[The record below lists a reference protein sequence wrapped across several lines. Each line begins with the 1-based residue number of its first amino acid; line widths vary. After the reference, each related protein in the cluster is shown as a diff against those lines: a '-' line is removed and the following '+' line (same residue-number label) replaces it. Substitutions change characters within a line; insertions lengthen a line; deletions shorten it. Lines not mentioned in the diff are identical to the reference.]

1 MRPVP
6 NDIVSTLIRYLPQI
20 LENVQIDSGNTRLI
34 NAVRLTKRI
43 IPRLKKIENEKN
55 TNPNGNKFVL
65 PKGYTDLGW
74 QLDFNASELKN
85 VGKPGISGGSSIIPN
100 TCIGVTMW
108 YISAINA
115 RMYTMSI

>member
-34 NAVRLTKRI
+34 NAEKKTKRI

-55 TNPNGNKFVL
+55 T
-65 PKGYTDLGW
+65 
-74 QLDFNASELKN
+74 
-85 VGKPGISGGSSIIPN
+85 KP
-100 TCIGVTMW
+100 
-108 YISAINA
+108 
-115 RMYTMSI
+115 

>member
-6 NDIVSTLIRYLPQI
+6 NDIVSTLIRCLPQI

-55 TNPNGNKFVL
+55 TN
-65 PKGYTDLGW
+65 LGW
-74 QLDFNASELKN
+74 QLDFNASELKKCREAGHIRREFDNSKYLYRCNDVVYICDQCKN
-85 VGKPGISGGSSIIPN
+85 VHH
-100 TCIGVTMW
+100 VD
-108 YISAINA
+108 
-115 RMYTMSI
+115 MSD

>member
-34 NAVRLTKRI
+34 YAVRLTKRI

-55 TNPNGNKFVL
+55 T
-65 PKGYTDLGW
+65 
-74 QLDFNASELKN
+74 
-85 VGKPGISGGSSIIPN
+85 KP
-100 TCIGVTMW
+100 
-108 YISAINA
+108 
-115 RMYTMSI
+115 

>member
-55 TNPNGNKFVL
+55 TKPYRKQIRL
-65 PKGYTDLGW
+65 AKGIY
-74 QLDFNASELKN
+74 
-85 VGKPGISGGSSIIPN
+85 
-100 TCIGVTMW
+100 
-108 YISAINA
+108 
-115 RMYTMSI
+115 

>member
-55 TNPNGNKFVL
+55 TKPSRKQIRL
-65 PKGYTDLGW
+65 AKGIY
-74 QLDFNASELKN
+74 
-85 VGKPGISGGSSIIPN
+85 
-100 TCIGVTMW
+100 
-108 YISAINA
+108 
-115 RMYTMSI
+115 

>member
-6 NDIVSTLIRYLPQI
+6 NEIVTTQIRYLPQI

-55 TNPNGNKFVL
+55 T
-65 PKGYTDLGW
+65 
-74 QLDFNASELKN
+74 
-85 VGKPGISGGSSIIPN
+85 KP
-100 TCIGVTMW
+100 
-108 YISAINA
+108 
-115 RMYTMSI
+115 

>member
-55 TNPNGNKFVL
+55 TKPERKQIRL
-65 PKGYTDLGW
+65 AKGIY
-74 QLDFNASELKN
+74 
-85 VGKPGISGGSSIIPN
+85 
-100 TCIGVTMW
+100 
-108 YISAINA
+108 
-115 RMYTMSI
+115 